1 MDLVSLLVIAASLA
15 ALGAYFTITLARRIP
30 LEVLDLA
37 QRHGR
42 FAHLAPLDQGT
53 GPTRAVR
60 AGRRPVASRHGN
72 GLHPA

>member
-15 ALGAYFTITLARRIP
+15 ALGAYFTVNLARRIP

-37 QRHGR
+37 QRNGR
-42 FAHLAPLDQGT
+42 FAHLATLDQGT
-53 GPTRAVR
+53 GPARTAR
-60 AGRRPVASRHGN
+60 AGRKAVASSHGS

>member
-1 MDLVSLLVIAASLA
+1 MSLVTLLAIAASLA
-15 ALGAYFTITLARRIP
+15 AAGAYITVSLARRIP
-30 LEVLDLA
+30 LEVLDQA

-42 FAHLAPLDQGT
+42 FAHLGGQDPRG

-60 AGRRPVASRHGN
+60 VSRDAPAHGN